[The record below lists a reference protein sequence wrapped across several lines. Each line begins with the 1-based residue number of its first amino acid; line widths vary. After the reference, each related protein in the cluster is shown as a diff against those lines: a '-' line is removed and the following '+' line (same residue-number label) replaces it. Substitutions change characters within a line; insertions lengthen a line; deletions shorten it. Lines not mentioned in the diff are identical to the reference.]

1 MFMGEYQHSVD
12 AKGRLII
19 PSKYREQLGDKMVVT
34 KGFDTCLYLYPMEEW
49 EKMVEKFAGLNLL
62 KESERKFKRQ
72 FIAGASECEFDK
84 QGRILLPASLRTHVG
99 IDKDVV
105 LAGMME
111 RIEIWDKDRWEQA
124 TNIDDMNEIA
134 EMMAERGLSL

>member
-1 MFMGEYQHSVD
+1 MCIRDS
-12 AKGRLII
+12 
-19 PSKYREQLGDKMVVT
+19 SKYREQLGDKMVVT
-34 KGFDTCLYLYPMEEW
+34 KGLDTCLYLYPMEEW

-99 IDKDVV
+99 IDTDVV

-111 RIEIWDKDRWEQA
+111 PVSYTHLDVYKRQGKKPAGGR
-124 TNIDDMNEIA
+124 
-134 EMMAERGLSL
+134 

>member
-34 KGFDTCLYLYPMEEW
+34 KGLDTCLYLYPMEEW

-62 KESERKFKRQ
+62 KESEFLTVFQ
-72 FIAGASECEFDK
+72 IY
-84 QGRILLPASLRTHVG
+84 
-99 IDKDVV
+99 
-105 LAGMME
+105 
-111 RIEIWDKDRWEQA
+111 
-124 TNIDDMNEIA
+124 
-134 EMMAERGLSL
+134 

>member
-1 MFMGEYQHSVD
+1 M
-12 AKGRLII
+12 
-19 PSKYREQLGDKMVVT
+19 
-34 KGFDTCLYLYPMEEW
+34 
-49 EKMVEKFAGLNLL
+49 
-62 KESERKFKRQ
+62 
-72 FIAGASECEFDK
+72 
-84 QGRILLPASLRTHVG
+84 
-99 IDKDVV
+99 V

>member
-34 KGFDTCLYLYPMEEW
+34 KGLDTCLYLYPMEQWDKIVAKLSE
-49 EKMVEKFAGLNLL
+49 LNLL
-62 KESERKFKRQ
+62 KASDRQFKRM

-84 QGRILLPASLRTHVG
+84 QGRILLPTSLRGHAR

-111 RIEIWDKDRWEQA
+111 RIEIWDKDLWENG
-124 TNIDDMNEIA
+124 TTVDDMNEIA
-134 EMMAERGLSL
+134 EMMAERGITL

>member
-34 KGFDTCLYLYPMEEW
+34 KGLDTCLYLYPMEEW

-62 KESERKFKRQ
+62 K
-72 FIAGASECEFDK
+72 
-84 QGRILLPASLRTHVG
+84 
-99 IDKDVV
+99 
-105 LAGMME
+105 
-111 RIEIWDKDRWEQA
+111 
-124 TNIDDMNEIA
+124 
-134 EMMAERGLSL
+134 

>member
-19 PSKYREQLGDKMVVT
+19 PSKYREQLGDRMVVT
-34 KGFDTCLYLYPMEEW
+34 KGLDTCLYLYPIEEW
-49 EKMVEKFAGLNLL
+49 ERVIEKIAGLNLL
-62 KESERKFKRQ
+62 NEAHRRFKRK
-72 FIAGASECEFDK
+72 FIAGAAECEFDK
-84 QGRILLPASLRTHVG
+84 QGRILLPTSLREHAK

-111 RIEIWDKDRWEQA
+111 RIEIWDKDLWENG
-124 TNIDDMNEIA
+124 TSVDDMNEIA
-134 EMMAERGLSL
+134 EMMAEHGLSL

>member
-19 PSKYREQLGDKMVVT
+19 PSKYREQLG
-34 KGFDTCLYLYPMEEW
+34 

>member
-34 KGFDTCLYLYPMEEW
+34 KGLDTCLYLYPMEQW
-49 EKMVEKFAGLNLL
+49 EKIVAKLSELNLL
-62 KESERKFKRQ
+62 KASDRQFKRM

-84 QGRILLPASLRTHVG
+84 QGRILLPTPLRG
-99 IDKDVV
+99 YAKLDKDVV

-111 RIEIWDKDRWEQA
+111 RIEIWDKDRWENG
-124 TNIDDMNEIA
+124 TTVDDMNEIA
-134 EMMAERGLSL
+134 EMMAERGIIL